1 MSRDVIAILF
11 PEDGKFTYHQI
22 ESLVLT
28 RYSAVFQAGGLVV
41 VLVEIFRKNF
51 LASIVPVIVNAILN
65 HHHLV
70 VDIVAFVQKGDFPRS
85 RLGEK
90 QRGKILAGWVT
101 RKIQTIAQ
109 FGIREPEEDHIGQI
123 AEEASPIKQSL
134 GSRNGTPS
142 SLNLRRPDSTAISMT
157 GAAMSQQTTL
167 LSSSPQP
174 QAYVPAPAAGQQPR
188 QPGPDYYQPQPLLR
202 EDTYELPAPL
212 SIPELPGGDQLEDD
226 DTPTNSR
233 HSNSTNP
240 TNPQLSLVTSHHS
253 PLHYSPIDPRNNPF
267 TDSPLERTGRPSQ
280 EYQAYDGRR
289 SESSDGNTTVNHD
302 PTLTHLNE
310 RNRGHTPQPPVP
322 SYAQKP
328 YLHLDGVPETNIRSN
343 NSSPLEGDRF
353 SLPSQQRRRSS
364 ANLLSATS
372 LGSDYGTD
380 EGIVGGSAPAPLR
393 ITNRTSVVEG
403 RGDDKSTTQKKLS
416 EEEEWAK
423 EALGFMG
430 YAGTGGVS
438 GHYGA

>member
-1 MSRDVIAILF
+1 M
-11 PEDGKFTYHQI
+11 K
-22 ESLVLT
+22 LT
-28 RYSAVFQAGGLVV
+28 PTSAVFQAGGLVV

-123 AEEASPIKQSL
+123 AEEASPIKQSS
-134 GSRNGTPS
+134 GSKNGTAGTVGI
-142 SLNLRRPDSTAISMT
+142 RRPESTGISMT
-157 GAAMSQQTTL
+157 GAAMSQTTTL
-167 LSSSPQP
+167 LSSPPQP
-174 QAYVPAPAAGQQPR
+174 QAYAPTPTPPQQLR
-188 QPGPDYYQPQPLLR
+188 QAGPDYYQPQPLPQQHP
-202 EDTYELPAPL
+202 DDAFELPAPL
-212 SIPELPGGDQLEDD
+212 SIPELPGQTYPEDD

-233 HSNSTNP
+233 HSNSTNDP
-240 TNPQLSLVTSHHS
+240 TNSQLSLVTGTHD

-267 TDSPLERTGRPSQ
+267 ANSPIERGGRPSQ
-280 EYQAYDGRR
+280 EYQAYHGRL
-289 SESSDGNTTVNHD
+289 SESSDSRPYD

-310 RNRGHTPQPPVP
+310 NNRGNTPQPPVP

-328 YLHLDGVPETNIRSN
+328 YMHLEELPE
-343 NSSPLEGDRF
+343 NSAHSGNGSPPDGDRW
-353 SLPSQQRRRSS
+353 SLPSQRRLSTH
-364 ANLLSATS
+364 LLSAS
-372 LGSDYGTD
+372 PPSNGYSSSGANP
-380 EGIVGGSAPAPLR
+380 EVAPLR
-393 ITNRTSVVEG
+393 IANRTSVIEE
-403 RGDDKSTTQKKLS
+403 RLDDKKKKTPPS
-416 EEEEWAK
+416 DDEWAR
-423 EALGFMG
+423 EAIGYMG
-430 YAGTGGVS
+430 YAGTGRVS

>member
-1 MSRDVIAILF
+1 MN
-11 PEDGKFTYHQI
+11 
-22 ESLVLT
+22 
-28 RYSAVFQAGGLVV
+28 SAVFQAGGLVV

-134 GSRNGTPS
+134 SGRNGTPS
-142 SLNLRRPDSTAISMT
+142 SLALRRPDSTAISMT

-174 QAYVPAPAAGQQPR
+174 QSYVPAPASGSRLR
-188 QPGPDYYQPQPLLR
+188 QPGPDYYQPQPPQHD
-202 EDTYELPAPL
+202 ETYELPAPL
-212 SIPELPGGDQLEDD
+212 SIPELPGGEYLEDD
-226 DTPTNSR
+226 NTPTNSR
-233 HSNSTNP
+233 HSNSTNNP
-240 TNPQLSLVTSHHS
+240 ANPQLALVTSHQD

-267 TDSPLERTGRPSQ
+267 ANSPIERTGRPSQ

-328 YLHLDGVPETNIRSN
+328 YLHLDGVPETTARSN

-353 SLPSQQRRRSS
+353 NLPSQQRRRST
-364 ANLLSATS
+364 ANLLSAVS
-372 LGSDYGTD
+372 LGSDYSDDTYAGA
-380 EGIVGGSAPAPLR
+380 SAPAPAPLR
-393 ITNRTSVVEG
+393 ITNRTSVAEG
-403 RGDDKSTTQKKLS
+403 HSDEKSTNKKKKD
-416 EEEEWAK
+416 EEDEWAK